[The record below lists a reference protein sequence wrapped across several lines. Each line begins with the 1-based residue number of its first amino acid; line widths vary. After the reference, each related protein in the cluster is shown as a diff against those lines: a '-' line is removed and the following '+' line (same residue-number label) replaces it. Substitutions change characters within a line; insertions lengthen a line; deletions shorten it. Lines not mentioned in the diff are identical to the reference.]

1 MSKRKIK
8 EINIKK
14 SPVKVTSI
22 SFEINVLGHIGTVSE
37 DMGYTKS
44 ALVNKVMKEWIEAR
58 MLAEAQEAELNK

>member
-1 MSKRKIK
+1 MSRKIK

-22 SFEINVLGHIGTVSE
+22 SFEINVLGHIGIVSE
-37 DMGYTKS
+37 DMVYTKS

-58 MLAEAQEAELNK
+58 MLAEAQEAEAS